1 MDMCH
6 TAGLISLEQ
15 ALDKIL
21 TQTQTV
27 THSERI
33 PLTESAQRI
42 TAADITS
49 PMNVPHLITLQWMD
63 MVFVSLSGMGKP
75 LCL

>member
-49 PMNVPHLITLQWMD
+49 PMNVPH
-63 MVFVSLSGMGKP
+63 
-75 LCL
+75 